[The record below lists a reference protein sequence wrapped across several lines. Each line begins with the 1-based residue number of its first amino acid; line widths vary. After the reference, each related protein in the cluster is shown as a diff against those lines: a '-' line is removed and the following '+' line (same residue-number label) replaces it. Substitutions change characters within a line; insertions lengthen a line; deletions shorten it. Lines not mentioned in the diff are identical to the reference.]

1 MKRQF
6 WKIKLAVL
14 DKDESNS
21 DSINK
26 NQCFKLLPFLSSV
39 IKDYLEVKNKIL
51 NKKKEVL

>member
-1 MKRQF
+1 MDKQEAT
-6 WKIKLAVL
+6 KLTKLV
-14 DKDESNS
+14 S